1 MELSLLD
8 EVHEPFKRED
18 SGDKGDGHPD
28 EKLRGERAALCAPL
42 EHFGLFCRID
52 RLALE
57 PFNEIEKRRA
67 ADRRDAHEEGKF
79 ARVLAV
85 RSHEEHRGNCGAAA
99 ADARDAGKALDDS
112 RDERAPPVHRL
123 AGFFR
128 MVRAG
133 PSPFR
138 SEEERSREEKRAAD
152 ESRTFEK
159 RFDLVLEAKPDGG
172 CRNRREDDVARF
184 PELRL
189 VAERAALDDVPDF
202 FPEDDEDGKERPRME
217 HDVEE
222 HARVL

>member
-8 EVHEPFKRED
+8 EVHEPFERED

-42 EHFGLFCRID
+42 EHFGLFCRIE

-57 PFNEIEKRRA
+57 PFNEIEKRHA

-85 RSHEEHRGNCGAAA
+85 RSHEEHRGNRGAAA

-128 MVRAG
+128 VVRAG

-138 SEEERSREEKRAAD
+138 SEEERSREEQRAAD
-152 ESRTFEK
+152 ESWAFEE
-159 RFDLVLEAKPDGG
+159 RFDLVLEA
-172 CRNRREDDVARF
+172 
-184 PELRL
+184 
-189 VAERAALDDVPDF
+189 
-202 FPEDDEDGKERPRME
+202 
-217 HDVEE
+217 
-222 HARVL
+222 